1 MFGHLTPWVKRLIVA
16 NVLVFLV
23 QQFALPGLA
32 YSFDFWP
39 VQALQRPWTF
49 VTYMF
54 LHAGWWHLAFNML
67 TLYFF
72 GPKVEAQLEGRRFI
86 TLYFVSGITGAVL
99 YSFTSHNPMVG
110 ASGAIFGVQLA
121 YATYWP
127 HDRIYIWGVLPVEA
141 RLMVVLTTIYSVYAG
156 MGTSGGGIAHF
167 AHLGGYVGAFLYLRW
182 IDFRSPLR
190 SYQRKLDTAT
200 YGKRAWSEGLV
211 GENQELARW
220 ERIPREGLHRMNVE
234 EIDRVLEK
242 ARSQG
247 TRSLT
252 PDERAF
258 MHRMTLRGEPNQ
270 SPQPGQDGT
279 IIPS

>member
-1 MFGHLTPWVKRLIVA
+1 
-16 NVLVFLV
+16 
-23 QQFALPGLA
+23 
-32 YSFDFWP
+32 
-39 VQALQRPWTF
+39 
-49 VTYMF
+49 
-54 LHAGWWHLAFNML
+54 
-67 TLYFF
+67 
-72 GPKVEAQLEGRRFI
+72 
-86 TLYFVSGITGAVL
+86 
-99 YSFTSHNPMVG
+99 
-110 ASGAIFGVQLA
+110 
-121 YATYWP
+121 
-127 HDRIYIWGVLPVEA
+127 
-141 RLMVVLTTIYSVYAG
+141 MVVLTTIYSVYAG
-156 MGTSGGGIAHF
+156 MGTGGGIAHF

-211 GENQELARW
+211 SDNQELVRW

-258 MHRMTLRGEPNQ
+258 MHRMMLRGEPTQ